1 LEREMALMNAEK
13 KVMVRLNLNESG
25 FLCNLMMEK
34 IAGSDVPQWAVDL
47 YGRLANANDRL
58 MREMRGPKRG
68 GS

>member
-1 LEREMALMNAEK
+1 MALMNAEK

-34 IAGSDVPQWAVDL
+34 IAGRDVPQWAVDL

-68 GS
+68 GA